1 MNVLLSTYWTMGA
14 VRHGDHVAKVRFAPV
29 RAFADAVEHREV
41 DLMSDADAYRRA
53 LEVELEQRPFEFDLQ
68 VQLCTDLEQMPVQDV
83 TVEWL
88 EALSPFVT
96 VAKVRV
102 PPQDISGP
110 DNLERM
116 DALSFAPWRVTAEH
130 APLGEIQR
138 VRKEVYRRSSITRHR
153 LNRQERREP
162 RTVHEALGEGHG
174 I

>member
-1 MNVLLSTYWTMGA
+1 
-14 VRHGDHVAKVRFAPV
+14 
-29 RAFADAVEHREV
+29 
-41 DLMSDADAYRRA
+41 MSDADAYRRA
-53 LEVELEQRPFEFDLQ
+53 LEMELEQRPFEFDLQ

-110 DNLERM
+110 DNLEPM
-116 DALSFAPWRVTAEH
+116 DALSFTPWRVTAEH

-138 VRKEVYRRSSITRHR
+138 VRKGCTGAPRSHAI
-153 LNRQERREP
+153 
-162 RTVHEALGEGHG
+162 G
-174 I
+174 